1 MFDVVRRRVASS
13 CSFQMF
19 LGRFLQ
25 KKFRYGSSLSRI
37 SSIKIAL
44 HSGGCGSVQNF
55 YHRSSLGCCW
65 LNLKTLR
72 EISHH
77 EARMQTI
84 TKQFSTNSEEDVVDV
99 LVPPLAESISDGT
112 LAKFLKNPGDSV
124 SVDETIAQIETDKV
138 TIDVPSP
145 TTGIILKLVVNE
157 GDTVKPGHKSESEED
172 SPQPGQKISEKK
184 KAPNVEATPK
194 RIETSVTTKES
205 PKANIAP
212 QLPPNKGERRV
223 SDNYSYY

>member
-1 MFDVVRRRVASS
+1 MMFDVVRRRVVASS

-19 LGRFLQ
+19 LLGRCVQ
-25 KKFRYGSSLSRI
+25 KKFRYGSSLRRI

-44 HSGGCGSVQNF
+44 YSGGCGSVQNF

-65 LNLKTLR
+65 LNIKTLR

-77 EARMQTI
+77 EPRMQTI

-124 SVDETIAQIETDKV
+124 SVDEPIAQIETDKV

-145 TTGIILKLVVNE
+145 TTGIILKIAVN
-157 GDTVKPGHKSESEED
+157 GD
-172 SPQPGQKISEKK
+172 
-184 KAPNVEATPK
+184 
-194 RIETSVTTKES
+194 
-205 PKANIAP
+205 
-212 QLPPNKGERRV
+212 GERQWWRG
-223 SDNYSYY
+223 SDMKGWVFSQ